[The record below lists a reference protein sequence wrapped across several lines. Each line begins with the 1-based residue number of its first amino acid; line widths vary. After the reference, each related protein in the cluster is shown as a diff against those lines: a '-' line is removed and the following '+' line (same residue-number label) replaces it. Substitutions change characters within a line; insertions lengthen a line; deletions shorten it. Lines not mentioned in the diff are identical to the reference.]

1 MARTQY
7 WQQHTRQARSAKK
20 RFFDKLK
27 KASETKDISLLG
39 EAVKNVEQ
47 KHYLRN
53 ILNPPSR
60 DEKIKQMKRV
70 AKQRR
75 KP

>member
-20 RFFDKLK
+20 QFFDKLK
-27 KASETKDISLLG
+27 KASETNDISLLG
-39 EAVKNVEQ
+39 EAVKNVERT
-47 KHYLRN
+47 HYLRN
-53 ILNPPSR
+53 VLNPPSR
-60 DEKIKQMKRV
+60 DEKIKQLKRA

-75 KP
+75 NP